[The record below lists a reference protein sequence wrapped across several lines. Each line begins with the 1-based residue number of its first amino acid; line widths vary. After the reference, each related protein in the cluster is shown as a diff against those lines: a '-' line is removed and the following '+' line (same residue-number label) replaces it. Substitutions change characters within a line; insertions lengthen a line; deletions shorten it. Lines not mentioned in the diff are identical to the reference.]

1 MRVAIYG
8 TGGVG
13 GYFGGRLA
21 DSGQDVSF
29 IARGDHLRTMQHAG
43 LRVESINGD
52 FQIEAPKVTANPAEI
67 GPVDVVLVAVK
78 SWQVPEAAEA
88 MPPLVGPDTTVV
100 SLLNG
105 VEAVGQ
111 LSDVLGPER
120 VMGGVAKIFSFI
132 ERPGLI
138 RHIGH
143 EPTLMLGE
151 VDGGMSKRLERLSE
165 ILQQAGIKVELPASI
180 LVEIWKKF
188 LFTTGWGGVGA
199 ISRAPIGVLREEP
212 ATQAVIQACML
223 ETERVA
229 SAAGIALPDDIV
241 ERTWVFIKG
250 LEPTGTSSLQRDIAA
265 GRPSELDAWNGA
277 VVRMGHRYGV
287 ATPTHD
293 LIVRSLVP
301 LEKRARGEVSF

>member
-1 MRVAIYG
+1 MKLAIYG

-29 IARGDHLRTMQHAG
+29 IARGDHLHTMQHAG

-67 GPVDVVLVAVK
+67 GAVDVVLVAVK

-88 MPPLVGPDTTVV
+88 MQPLMGPDTTVV

-111 LSDVLGPER
+111 LSEVLGQER

-151 VDGGMSKRLERLSE
+151 VAGGTSERLEQLSE
-165 ILQQAGIKVELPASI
+165 AVQQTGIKVELPASI

-188 LFTTGWGGVGA
+188 LFTTGWGGLGA

-223 ETERVA
+223 ETETVA
-229 SAAGIALPDDIV
+229 KAAGIGLPDDIV
-241 ERTWVFIKG
+241 ERTWVFIRG
-250 LEPTGTSSLQRDIAA
+250 LEATGTSSLQRDIAA

-277 VVRMGHRYGV
+277 VVRLGRRYGV

-293 LIVRSLVP
+293 LIVRSLAP
-301 LEKRARGEVSF
+301 LEKRARGEVGF